1 MSKRMLKSGKI
12 WTCQIDWNFVNLLQ
26 HVAVSLTPKLD
37 KSMCYTKT
45 VVLFYFMDK
54 RNKLVKAENTFID
67 SDI

>member
-12 WTCQIDWNFVNLLQ
+12 WTCQINWNFVNLLQ
-26 HVAVSLTPKLD
+26 NVALSLTPKSN

-54 RNKLVKAENTFID
+54 MNKLLLLENTFID